1 LLVHVHKRCTAFRRV
16 TNRLVSLHTNMGKR
30 KPCGIVVSIRKS
42 RIGRAILAKKSVT
55 VDHHEMRRKLFARE
69 YVRTG
74 KQNTA
79 AIAAGYS
86 PNGADVAGSRLMK
99 SPIVVNEILRLEAL
113 KDAEDK
119 IDRMYVL
126 KGLYDLAEDA
136 EKDSDKIRA
145 LELLG
150 KSLRMFV
157 DQVETYTTHDVSEL
171 QEFSL
176 EQLRASHLELSAKNT
191 VKNDVEV
198 LN

>member
-1 LLVHVHKRCTAFRRV
+1 MAKKICTAFRRV
-16 TNRLVSLHTNMGKR
+16 TNNLFNLHTNMGKR

-42 RIGRAILAKKSVT
+42 RIGRVILAKKSVAA
-55 VDHHEMRRKLFARE
+55 DHHEMRRKLFARE

-74 KQNTA
+74 KQSTA

-86 PNGADVAGSRLMK
+86 PNGADVSGSRLMK

-126 KGLYDLAEDA
+126 KGLYDLAEEA

-157 DQVETYTTHDVSEL
+157 DQVETYTTHDVTEL

-176 EQLRASHLELSAKNT
+176 EQLRASHQELSAKNA

>member
-1 LLVHVHKRCTAFRRV
+1 
-16 TNRLVSLHTNMGKR
+16 M
-30 KPCGIVVSIRKS
+30 
-42 RIGRAILAKKSVT
+42 AKKSVAA
-55 VDHHEMRRKLFARE
+55 DHHEMRRKLFARE

-74 KQNTA
+74 KQSTA

-86 PNGADVAGSRLMK
+86 PNGADVSGSRLMK

-157 DQVETYTTHDVSEL
+157 DQVETHTTHDVSEL

-176 EQLRASHLELSAKNT
+176 EQLRATHQELSAKNA